1 MTTED
6 KMKCVVSVV
15 CEYYETDS
23 QKVFEKTRK
32 GNVPLVKHISCYL
45 IRNNTKIV
53 QAEIADFLN
62 YKTHSSIPN
71 AIKKLVEMMEYDNKL
86 RTQILLLEEILE
98 KKGIFATSQRKTNR
112 KDWFTFVDLSKF
124 TIAQKDNKS
133 IIFVNVPPEEINKLL
148 GEERGQYEIVEHQAP
163 EKFILRK
170 KKQIETT
177 KHRKYVR
184 KKGKS
189 KNRG

>member
-6 KMKCVVSVV
+6 KMRDIVSVV
-15 CEYYETDS
+15 CEYYQVDIE
-23 QKVFEKTRK
+23 KVFAKTRK
-32 GNVPLVKHISCYL
+32 GNVPIIKHISCYL

-71 AIKKLVEMMEYDNKL
+71 AIKKLAEMMDYDNKL
-86 RTQILLLEEILE
+86 RTQILLLEELLE
-98 KKGIFATSQRKTNR
+98 KKGITNESKSKTNR
-112 KDWFTFVDLSKF
+112 KDWFTFIDLSEF
-124 TIAQKDNKS
+124 TSAQKGKQS
-133 IIFVNVPPEEINKLL
+133 VIFVNYTVEEIKKML
-148 GEERGQYEIVEHQAP
+148 GDDRDEYEIVQHTAP